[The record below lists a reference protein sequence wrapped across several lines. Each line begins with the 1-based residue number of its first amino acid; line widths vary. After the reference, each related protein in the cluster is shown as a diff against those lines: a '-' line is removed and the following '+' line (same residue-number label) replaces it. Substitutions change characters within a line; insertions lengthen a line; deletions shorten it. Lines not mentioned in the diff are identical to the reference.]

1 MCMRDSLETIPEYEN
16 FRAFQHV
23 SGVSRRFSFSLVKS
37 SRIFSLRKLFF
48 YGH

>member
-23 SGVSRRFSFSLVKS
+23 SGVSRR
-37 SRIFSLRKLFF
+37 LFF
-48 YGH
+48 LSREILSHF